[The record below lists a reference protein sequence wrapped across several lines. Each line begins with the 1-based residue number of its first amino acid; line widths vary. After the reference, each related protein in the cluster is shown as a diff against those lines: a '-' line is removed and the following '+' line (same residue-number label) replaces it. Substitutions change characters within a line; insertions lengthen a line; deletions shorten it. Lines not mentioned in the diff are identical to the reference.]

1 MKKIKQLVG
10 KGKNALENV
19 VTYWNKP
26 AKGEYVS
33 YKEIINY
40 SVGGMGQNMVLYLTG
55 FFGFGISNLLIASAI
70 GIRPLHIQNMATIM
84 TIVQVVMAIVRGK
97 LVDNTRTKWGRFRPY
112 IALASIPIVVLS
124 AIFLFLNF
132 EVMSYNQKL
141 AIVFAFGMS
150 IQVIQP
156 LFADSYTELRTVI
169 SPNSNE
175 RAKVITLSA
184 IVYSIA
190 PTVYNLFIPI
200 LSDFTGGF
208 TNINTYKFVVLP
220 VGVLGVF
227 MSLFAAFGCKERVVA
242 AENYVQKSNIFHDI
256 MEVWKNKYWWIR
268 NISGLVGGLEG
279 AYLVIFG
286 WIFIYD
292 TQNMTSYGLFNT
304 ILGTASLISM
314 AITPFLLKKLGNKR
328 IMIFHNLVNI
338 VFIAFMCF
346 TFTNWVIFF
355 ILYYLNTVANQLI
368 IVYDPAIHSE
378 VKDYQQYISDKRMDF
393 TFGAAGQINL
403 PVTIALAYI
412 VPIVYEAMGVTTNY
426 DIIYDP
432 RIRYNFF
439 YVLCGISVLGA
450 TLNLLPLLFYRLSR
464 EKHTVIIT
472 ALRYRAVLED
482 YYLTGNVEPHRIK
495 ELVEDVNNINEIKQ
509 TDMPNIKELK
519 AEWLKCYKMP
529 KDDKAEREE
538 YKRAKAQAMA
548 MPKNSKEEKI
558 ARREAIE
565 KCSEILVTR
574 NTRKTAIKQAR
585 LAYEEGE
592 RIVNLKDGISEIWET
607 ELSKFDVEK
616 ERVRINC
623 YEKLM
628 SYQPNELKD
637 ISEKDFE
644 DCLTANLSV
653 ADNLSDEAKDKS
665 RQKSLKVYNNFIKK
679 VNKMKENITKVYGG
693 GSIVVPNEEDV
704 KRVNEMPETT
714 KEELKLKREEIAK
727 IDKINSNYNK
737 AVGLYVSAKEKLIKY
752 ESTKLYSEVEKLY
765 EQAVIDARIL
775 DEEEAAEDARIK
787 KEKIDELERLKKE
800 KADKK
805 MARKNGKD
813 TNAEEGDKE

>member
-190 PTVYNLFIPI
+190 PTIYNLFIPI

-256 MEVWKNKYWWIR
+256 LEVWRNKYWWIR
-268 NISGLVGGLEG
+268 NIAGLVGVLEG

-328 IMIFHNLVNI
+328 IMIFHNLINI

-592 RIVNLKDGISEIWET
+592 RIINLKDGISEIWDT

-653 ADNLSDEAKDKS
+653 ADNLSVEAKDKS

-813 TNAEEGDKE
+813 TNADEGDKE

>member
-1 MKKIKQLVG
+1 MNKIKQLVG

-40 SVGGMGQNMVLYLTG
+40 SVGGMGQNMVLYLLG

-70 GIRPLHIQNMATIM
+70 GIRPIHIQNMATIM

-112 IALASIPIVVLS
+112 IALGSIPIVVLA

-132 EVMSYNQKL
+132 DLMSYNQKL
-141 AIVFAFGMS
+141 GIVFAFGMS

-156 LFADSYTELRTVI
+156 LFVDSYTELRTVI
-169 SPNSNE
+169 SPNSKE

-184 IVYSIA
+184 IIYSIA
-190 PTVYNLFIPI
+190 PTIYNLFIPM

-227 MSLFAAFGCKERVVA
+227 MSLFAAFGCKERVVSA
-242 AENYVQKSNIFHDI
+242 VNYVQKSNIFHDI
-256 MEVWKNKYWWIR
+256 MEVWRNKYWWIR
-268 NISGLVGGLEG
+268 NIAGLVGVLEG

-304 ILGTASLISM
+304 VLGTASLISM

-328 IMIFHNLVNI
+328 IMIFHNLINI

-355 ILYYLNTVANQLI
+355 ILYYLNTVANQLV

-403 PVTIALAYI
+403 PVTIGLSYI
-412 VPIVYEAMGVTTNY
+412 IPFVYEAMGVTTNY

-432 RIRYNFF
+432 RIRYKFF
-439 YVLCGISVLGA
+439 YILCGISVFGA
-450 TLNLLPLLFYRLSR
+450 ILNLLPLLFYRLSR

-472 ALRYRAVLED
+472 SLRYRAVLED

-495 ELVEDVNNINEIKQ
+495 ELVEDVNNINKVREME
-509 TDMPNIKELK
+509 MPNLKELK
-519 AEWLKCYKMP
+519 GEWLKCYKMP
-529 KDDKAEREE
+529 KDDQSERAE
-538 YKRAKAQAMA
+538 YKLAKAQAKA
-548 MPKNSKEEKI
+548 MPKKSKEEKL

-565 KCSEILVTR
+565 KCSDLLVTR
-574 NTRKTAIKQAR
+574 NIRQDAIKQAR
-585 LAYEEGE
+585 LDYEEGE
-592 RIVNLKDGISEIWET
+592 RIVNLKDGIAEIWDT
-607 ELSKFDVEK
+607 ELTKFDIEK
-616 ERVRINC
+616 ERVKINC

-628 SYQPNELKD
+628 SYKPDELKD

-653 ADNLSDEAKDKS
+653 ADILSDDARNKS
-665 RQKSLKVYNNFIKK
+665 REKALKEYNKFIKK
-679 VNKMKENITKVYGG
+679 VVKMKENIIKVYGG
-693 GSIVVPNEEDV
+693 GSIVIPNDEDV
-704 KRVNEMPETT
+704 KIVNEMPETT

-752 ESTKLYSEVEKLY
+752 ESSKLYSEVEKLY
-765 EQAVIDARIL
+765 EQAVIDAKIL
-775 DEEEAAEDARIK
+775 DEEEAAEDERIR
-787 KEKIDELERLKKE
+787 KEKKDELERLKQE

-805 MARKNGKD
+805 LAKKNIKD
-813 TNAEEGDKE
+813 KTDNEGDEE

>member
-40 SVGGMGQNMVLYLTG
+40 SVGGMGQTMVLYLTG

-190 PTVYNLFIPI
+190 PTIYNLFIPI

-256 MEVWKNKYWWIR
+256 LEVWRNKYWWIR
-268 NISGLVGGLEG
+268 NIAGLVGVLEG

-813 TNAEEGDKE
+813 TNADEGDKE